1 MRELKLFKV
10 VKIHKRASENALHPA
25 DLILEKLVYIYI
37 FFFSI
42 ADSVDPSGVE
52 KFEIDFIWMRLWYR
66 THTTLSD
73 IFHDQSF
80 HPHILHCSNIFRIS
94 GKQWPIFILYKL
106 FKFSLQ
112 MFIMVWSQK

>member
-37 FFFSI
+37 YFFSI

-52 KFEIDFIWMRLWYR
+52 KFEIDFI
-66 THTTLSD
+66 
-73 IFHDQSF
+73 
-80 HPHILHCSNIFRIS
+80 
-94 GKQWPIFILYKL
+94 
-106 FKFSLQ
+106 
-112 MFIMVWSQK
+112 